1 MRSQVTVTWGE
12 TAAYRFDLDDAAPM
26 PPDQAR
32 VWLDSQFTAFEC
44 EPIRLTG
51 KVLTADKILS
61 VAQAA
66 GQERFRDAGHRD
78 WAESFRQGHQRG
90 AGQAVRHR
98 RPVDDVPGLL
108 SGLPNAVSRRA

>member
-12 TAAYRFDLDDAAPM
+12 TAAYRFDLEDVSPM
-26 PPDQAR
+26 PNDQAR
-32 VWLDSQFTAFEC
+32 AWLDSQFTAFEC

-78 WAESFRQGHQRG
+78 WAESFAR
-90 AGQAVRHR
+90 AASAALAKPTVT
-98 RPVDDVPGLL
+98 VDLATMSLGY
-108 SGLPNAVSRRA
+108 